1 MREYGAKDV
10 EELAMELALPFEDDA
25 IGVIAGIPLDGV
37 FVNTILLSIIN
48 GCVASKLVRVS
59 RGGFESSAM
68 VMSKASIE
76 YEGAEKSHAG
86 RSNC

>member
-1 MREYGAKDV
+1 
-10 EELAMELALPFEDDA
+10 MELALPFEDDA